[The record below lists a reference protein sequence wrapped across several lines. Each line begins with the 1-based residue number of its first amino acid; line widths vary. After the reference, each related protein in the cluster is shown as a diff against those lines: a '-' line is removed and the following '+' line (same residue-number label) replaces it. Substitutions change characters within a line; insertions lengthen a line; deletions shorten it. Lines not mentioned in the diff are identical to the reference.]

1 MVVQDGEKMNKD
13 CFGYKYHSCT
23 VLTEMLCKKGDC
35 PFYKTKEQFN
45 NDAERAREKND
56 KRKQGALRC

>member
-1 MVVQDGEKMNKD
+1 MVVQDGEKMKTD
-13 CFGYKYHSCT
+13 CFGYKVRECT
-23 VLTEMLCKKGDC
+23 ALTKMLCKKGEC

-45 NDAERAREKND
+45 SDAERAREINE